1 MFCSRCRTER
11 EPGLRA
17 CPGCGRRIGEAVTAV
32 AFSRL
37 DRHLQTLATLWIV
50 VGGLFL
56 IPAIGLMV
64 FGRAAHFVVYGRE
77 PLPGLFPLL
86 LLVAG
91 GSLGILGAGG
101 VCLGVGLM
109 QRQAWARVAGII
121 LGVLALF
128 HPPLGT
134 ALGVYTLWVLLADEG
149 GDEYQYLTGAG

>member
-1 MFCSRCRTER
+1 M
-11 EPGLRA
+11 
-17 CPGCGRRIGEAVTAV
+17 
-32 AFSRL
+32 
-37 DRHLQTLATLWIV
+37 V

-56 IPAIGLMV
+56 IPAVGLMV
-64 FGRAAHFVVYGRE
+64 FGRAAHFVFHGRE
-77 PLPGLFPLL
+77 PLPGLFPLLL

-101 VCLGVGLM
+101 MGLGVGLM

-128 HPPLGT
+128 YPPLRT

-149 GDEYQYLTGAG
+149 GDQYRVFDWDRVEDDRGRLERLDLAATGGPTVSPWIT